1 MTFNEAQ
8 IHCNKLNSSIC
19 EFRQNLIFA
28 FEYMYWKKNL
38 VSPLN
43 NEEIEELLKEKNI
56 MEKQSIIWTDFERIN
71 MTHFRISTS
80 CDLNNKCTEN
90 AWL

>member
-1 MTFNEAQ
+1 
-8 IHCNKLNSSIC
+8 
-19 EFRQNLIFA
+19 
-28 FEYMYWKKNL
+28 
-38 VSPLN
+38 
-43 NEEIEELLKEKNI
+43 